1 MDARRMQHANVR
13 QNAGACGTRAERGS
27 IFEVCIVPTDGTR
40 LPIVGNG
47 EFGMSPFFGQRF
59 GQAIT
64 CPCLS
69 RWDAESK
76 QQGLFKRENLRLEVP
91 PVLVGGETTTLR
103 PSNYPLR
110 IVFLSGYN
118 SRDEGSN
125 VSANRAAETGRKGR
139 ATTP

>member
-1 MDARRMQHANVR
+1 MPKVNNKDSSKEKICACHRSNAVVVVAKVPQSTRFEFVLNLQTAR
-13 QNAGACGTRAERGS
+13 T
-27 IFEVCIVPTDGTR
+27 
-40 LPIVGNG
+40 
-47 EFGMSPFFGQRF
+47 FG
-59 GQAIT
+59 
-64 CPCLS
+64 
-69 RWDAESK
+69 
-76 QQGLFKRENLRLEVP
+76 LEVP
-91 PVLVGGETTTLR
+91 PALVGGETTTLR